1 MRMTRRQSISTIA
14 GLGLL
19 SLADHVAALAQSPA
33 PLLTRAIPS
42 TGEKLPVIGVGT
54 WQTFDVGNNSEE
66 RKPLADVLAAMVA
79 RGATVI
85 DSSPM
90 YGSSEQVAGD
100 LSTELKVNSK
110 LFIATK
116 VWTSGEDAGIR
127 QMNNSMKLLKRDK
140 LDLMQVHNLVD
151 WKTHLKTLLK
161 WKESGRIRY
170 IGITH
175 YTDSMHQTMAD
186 ILRDN
191 PIDFIQVNYNLMD
204 TNADRVLLPAAMD
217 KKVAVIINRPFEEG
231 ALFSRVKGRPLPS
244 FAAEIDCT
252 SWAQFF
258 LKFIV
263 SHPAVTVAI
272 PGTSKVTHL
281 LDNLGAATGRM
292 PDATMRKR
300 MVDALG

>member
-1 MRMTRRQSISTIA
+1 MMTRRQSLSTLA

-19 SLADHVAALAQSPA
+19 PFVDSMAFAQSPA
-33 PLLTRAIPS
+33 PLLTRPIPS

-54 WQTFDVGNNSEE
+54 WQTFDVGVSPDE
-66 RKPLADVLAAMVA
+66 RKPLTDVLTTMVA
-79 RGATVI
+79 NGATVI

-90 YGSSEQVAGD
+90 YGRSEQVAGE
-100 LSTELKVNSK
+100 LSTAANINNK

-116 VWTSGEDAGIR
+116 VWTSGEEAGIR
-127 QMNNSMKLLKRDK
+127 QMNTSMSLLKRQK
-140 LDLMQVHNLVD
+140 LDLLQIHNLVD
-151 WKTHLKTLLK
+151 WKTHLRTLLK

-175 YTDSMHQTMAD
+175 YIDSMHQTMAD
-186 ILRDN
+186 ILLNN
-191 PIDFIQVNYNLMD
+191 PIDFIQVNYNLLD
-204 TNADRVLLPAAMD
+204 TNADRVLLPAAME

-231 ALFSRVKGRPLPS
+231 ALFSRVKGKTLPS

-263 SHPAVTVAI
+263 SHPAVTCAI
-272 PGTSKVTHL
+272 PGTSKVSHL

-292 PDATMRKR
+292 PDESMRKR
-300 MVDALG
+300 MLESMA